1 MAQKDLKSLK
11 QMNKE
16 SENLSQQSKRRYSK
30 CLCSSKQSK
39 QRQSKVIV
47 VQIPSAFLS
56 PIALCEETK
65 SYQYQN
71 SQKGVFCNFVVTQIC
86 CTSLHMYSNVQNPL
100 KTLSKLFRGGLF
112 HLMSRKL
119 SYVQNISQ
127 MVRIIGWAGCTF
139 G

>member
-1 MAQKDLKSLK
+1 MAQKDQQSSK

-30 CLCSSKQSK
+30 CPCSSKQSK
-39 QRQSKVIV
+39 QRQSKCH
-47 VQIPSAFLS
+47 SS
-56 PIALCEETK
+56 PNSPCFPHPLHCVKRRK
-65 SYQYQN
+65 SYQQF
-71 SQKGVFCNFVVTQIC
+71 VCVCLLLFVVTQIC
-86 CTSLHMYSNVQNPL
+86 STSFHMYSNVQNPL

-119 SYVQNISQ
+119 SYFQNISQ